1 MLQPATLQFLK
12 DLQKHN
18 NKPWFDEN
26 RHRYDA
32 AKTDFLQFTDEVIK
46 VFGKK
51 DANIASLS
59 ARECI
64 FRINRDIRFSKD
76 KTPYKR
82 NLAVSLNKGGKKS
95 VLAGYYFHLEPG
107 NNSFIGGGVWQPMPA
122 DLQKVRQEIDYNLK
136 DFQKILNAKNF
147 KTIYGGLSE
156 EEGIAL
162 SRVPKGYEADNPA
175 AEYLKLKSFITM
187 TNISDK
193 ELTDKGLLKQT
204 VQAFETIQ
212 PLINFLNEALEA

>member
-1 MLQPATLQFLK
+1 MLQHATLQFLK

-18 NKPWFDEN
+18 NKPWFDRN
-26 RHRYDA
+26 RYDA
-32 AKTDFLQFTDEVIK
+32 AKSDFLQFIDELIPA
-46 VFGKK
+46 FGKK
-51 DANIASLS
+51 DASIASLT

-122 DLQKVRQEIDYNLK
+122 DLQKVRQEVDYNLK
-136 DFQKILNAKNF
+136 DFKKILNTKNF
-147 KTIYGGLSE
+147 KTIYGDLSH

-162 SRVPKGYEADNPA
+162 SRVPKGYEVDNPA

-193 ELTDKGLLKQT
+193 ELTDKGLLNQT
-204 VQAFETIQ
+204 VRAFETIQ
-212 PLINFLNEALEA
+212 PLISFLNEALEA